1 MKDYSGQARKVNFVN
16 IPRELKANA
25 SFCVWKME
33 KRSGKPAKVPYD
45 PRNGQMARTNEPGTF
60 TDFGTAMKAYAMGGW
75 DGIGFRVSEGI
86 GAIDIDHWRP
96 CWAFLRTR
104 ISNAPPQEGAC
115 ADSSGWRRISRMTRR
130 CTTSTIGSMDWKYI
144 CPARRTGL

>member
-1 MKDYSGQARKVNFVN
+1 MKDYSGQARRVNFVN

-60 TDFGTAMKAYAMGGW
+60 TDFGTAMKACGKRRHCHQHLHGTVYPA
-75 DGIGFRVSEGI
+75 E
-86 GAIDIDHWRP
+86 
-96 CWAFLRTR
+96 R
-104 ISNAPPQEGAC
+104 IV
-115 ADSSGWRRISRMTRR
+115 
-130 CTTSTIGSMDWKYI
+130 
-144 CPARRTGL
+144 